1 MNTQEL
7 FAKISELYETAKV
20 NHEETSKAAK
30 GRARKALSELKKL
43 ISAYNKASVAEAKV
57 K

>member
-7 FAKISELYETAKV
+7 FTQISELFEVAKT
-20 NHEETSKAAK
+20 NHEDKTKKAKAA
-30 GRARKALSELKKL
+30 ARKAFSQMKKL
-43 ISAYNKASVAEAKV
+43 IQAYNKASSAEAKA

>member
-7 FAKISELYETAKV
+7 FEQISGLYETAKT
-20 NHEETSKAAK
+20 NHEDKSKAVKA
-30 GRARKALSELKKL
+30 RARKALSELKKL
-43 ISAYNKASVAEAKV
+43 ISTYNKASVAEAKA

>member
-43 ISAYNKASVAEAKV
+43 ISTYNKASVAEAKV

>member
-1 MNTQEL
+1 MNSQEL
-7 FAKISELYETAKV
+7 FEKISGLYETAKT

-30 GRARKALSELKKL
+30 GRARKALSEMKKV
-43 ISAYNKASVAEAKV
+43 IASYNKASVAEAKA

>member
-7 FAKISELYETAKV
+7 FAKISELYETAKL
-20 NHEETSKAAK
+20 NNEETSKVAK
-30 GRARKALSELKKL
+30 ARARKALSEMKKL
-43 ISAYNKASVAEAKV
+43 IAAYNKASVAEGKV

>member
-7 FAKISELYETAKV
+7 FEQISGLYETAKT
-20 NHEETSKAAK
+20 NHEDKSKAAK
-30 GRARKALSELKKL
+30 ARARKALSELKKL
-43 ISAYNKASVAEAKV
+43 ISAYNKASVTEAKV